1 MRRRLAAPL
10 ACASSA
16 CVSPARISLARS
28 SLVLSFLALSLLTL
42 PALAEA
48 PAALAGGK
56 NYSPYVDQT
65 WPTELLWGDTHVHT
79 SFSMDANSMGNTRL
93 GPSDAYR
100 FAKGEVVTSNTGQP
114 VRLDRPLDFLVVSD
128 HAEYMGVL
136 PKLRAKDPTI
146 LADPAGRKLYEGLDG
161 GDQRGGAAMT
171 DLIEALVTNRPILDN
186 AAVKQGIWDE
196 ITRIADQHDAPGR
209 FSAMIGYEWTSMPR
223 GDNLHRVVVY
233 ADGADKAARLTP
245 VSAFDGDRPE
255 DLWAFL
261 ARYEKATGGRI
272 LAIPHNANLSNG
284 RMFALETSAGKP
296 MDAAHA
302 KTRAKWE
309 PIVEVTQIKGDGET
323 HPLLSPDDELAD
335 FETWDKGNL
344 NVGKTLPKEPWMLR
358 FEYARS
364 ALKLGLELDAKL
376 GINPFQFGMIG
387 STDAHTSLATAGED
401 NFWGKAVGVEPGRPR
416 TDITFLASAKEKS
429 LDIMAW
435 QQVAAGY
442 AAVWATGNTRA
453 AIFDAM
459 MRKEVYATTGPRIQV
474 RLFGGWRY
482 APEDV
487 SRPDVVAV
495 GYRGGVPMGGVLPA
509 RAGEDG
515 APRFL
520 VLAAKDPIGANLE
533 RVQIVK
539 GWRER
544 DGTLREKVYDVAVA
558 RMTGSTVDVARATYT
573 NEVGDAELAAWWED
587 PDFDRRESAFYYVR
601 VVEIPTPRW
610 NVYDAVRL
618 GADVTPDAPR
628 AVQDRAYTSP
638 IWYTP

>member
-1 MRRRLAAPL
+1 MCIR
-10 ACASSA
+10 
-16 CVSPARISLARS
+16 
-28 SLVLSFLALSLLTL
+28 
-42 PALAEA
+42 ALASFST
-48 PAALAGGK
+48 AALFALPVFAASDEPK
-56 NYSPYVDQT
+56 HYSPFVDET
-65 WPTELLWGDTHVHT
+65 YPLELLWGDTHVHT
-79 SFSMDANSMGNTRL
+79 SYSMDANSMGNTRL

-100 FAKGEVVTSNTGQP
+100 FAKGEVVTSNTGQR

-136 PKLRAKDPTI
+136 PKLRAKDPLL
-146 LADPAGRKLYEGLDG
+146 LADPAGKRLFDALDG
-161 GDQRGGAAMT
+161 TDQRGGRAMA
-171 DLIEALVTNRPILDN
+171 DLIESLVTNEPLLDN
-186 AAVKQGIWDE
+186 AAVKQSIWQE
-196 ITRIADQHDAPGR
+196 FTRIADQHDRPGV
-209 FSAMIGYEWTSMPR
+209 FSALIGYEWTSMPK

-233 ADGADKAARLTP
+233 ADAADRASQLIP

-261 ARYEKATGGRI
+261 SRYEKTTGGRI

-296 MDAAHA
+296 FDVGYA
-302 KTRAKWE
+302 KTRARWE
-309 PIVEVTQIKGDGET
+309 PLVEVTQIKGDGET

-335 FETWDKGNL
+335 FERWDKGNL

-364 ALKLGLELDAKL
+364 ALKLGLELERKL
-376 GINPFQFGMIG
+376 GINPFKFGMIG
-387 STDAHTSLATAGED
+387 STDAHTSLSTAAEN

-416 TDITFLASAKEKS
+416 TNITFLASAKDKS

-442 AAVWATGNTRA
+442 AAVWAKENSRA

-459 MRKEVYATTGPRIQV
+459 MRKEVYASTGPRIQV
-474 RLFGGWRY
+474 RFFGGWDY
-482 APEDV
+482 SAQDV
-487 SRPDVVAV
+487 TRPDAVAI
-495 GYRGGVPMGGVLPA
+495 GYRQGVPMGGDLRA
-509 RAGEDG
+509 RSRGAG

-520 VLAAKDPIGANLE
+520 VMALKDPIGANLE

-544 DGTLREKVYDVAVA
+544 KGELRERVFDVAVA
-558 RMTGSTVDVARATYT
+558 EKTGSTVDTAHATYT
-573 NEVGDAELAAWWED
+573 NTIGAVELACVWED
-587 PDFDRRESAFYYVR
+587 PDFDSAEQAFYYVR
-601 VVEIPTPRW
+601 VIEIPTPRW
-610 NVYDAVRL
+610 TDYDAVRL
-618 GADVTPDAPR
+618 ASDVTPDAPKS
-628 AVQDRAYTSP
+628 VQDRAYTSP